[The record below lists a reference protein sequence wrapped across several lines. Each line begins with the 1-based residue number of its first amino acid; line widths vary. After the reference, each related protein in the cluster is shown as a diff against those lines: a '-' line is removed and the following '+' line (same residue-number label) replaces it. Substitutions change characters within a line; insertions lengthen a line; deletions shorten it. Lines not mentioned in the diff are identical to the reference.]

1 MRMVHTL
8 VVMVVGSF
16 LVQYFMMSFVMAN
29 KVSQITNN
37 LGKLY
42 VSIMM
47 GLVMGILEVI
57 MHDMTYNSF
66 KLYVILGLSTMICIY
81 LYKTQLFIDD
91 IQYLDGMVEHHSM
104 ALLTSNKILEKSNN
118 YEVVALAKNIIQTQK
133 DEIVKMGEIKHKLK

>member
-1 MRMVHTL
+1 
-8 VVMVVGSF
+8 MVVGSF

-57 MHDMTYNSF
+57 MHDVTYNTLSI